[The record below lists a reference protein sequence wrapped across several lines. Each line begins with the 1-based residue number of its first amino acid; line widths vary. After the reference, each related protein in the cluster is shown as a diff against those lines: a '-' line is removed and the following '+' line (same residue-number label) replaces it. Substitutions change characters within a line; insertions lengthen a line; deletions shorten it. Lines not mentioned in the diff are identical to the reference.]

1 MTTSSAQASKF
12 YEQVVEDGRVFTFL
26 AEGSFLVFPMRDGEV
41 VPFWSSA
48 TRLARIR
55 NHHPKYRQYEIDEIP
70 LSKFLD
76 DVVPQ
81 LAAEDIR
88 IGVNWSG
95 KRLTGYDISTDDLQK
110 NIQYWVDKDKAGG
123 A

>member
-12 YEQVVEDGRVFTFL
+12 YEQVVKDGRVFTFL
-26 AEGSFLVFPMRDGEV
+26 AEGSFLVFPMRDGEA

-55 NHHPKYRQYEIDEIP
+55 SQHPKYRQYEIDEIP

-76 DVVPQ
+76 AVVPQ

-95 KRLTGYDISTDDLQK
+95 KRLVGYDISADDLQA
-110 NIQYWVDKDKAGG
+110 NIQYWVDKDEGHSA
-123 A
+123 

>member
-1 MTTSSAQASKF
+1 M
-12 YEQVVEDGRVFTFL
+12 FTFL
-26 AEGSFLVFPMRDGEV
+26 AEGSFLVFPMRDGEA

-55 NHHPKYRQYEIDEIP
+55 SQHPKYRQYEIDEIP

-76 DVVPQ
+76 AVVPQ

-95 KRLTGYDISTDDLQK
+95 KRLVGYDISADDLQA
-110 NIQYWVDKDKAGG
+110 NIQYWVDKDEGHSA
-123 A
+123 